1 MDHVYHPAYSRIH
14 FQKEKAV
21 KKGIAF
27 FDFDGT
33 LSSKD
38 SLLEFIKFSKGNFR
52 FFFGFLL
59 LSPWL
64 LALKFRLI
72 SNQRAKEKVLRYFFN
87 GTPVGRFNETGRQF
101 AGTVIPSIIRPG
113 ALREIKKLKENNIEI
128 VVVSASPENWLTD
141 WTHSQGL
148 TLIST
153 RLVETDDK
161 VTGMIEGF
169 NCHGEEKVRRI
180 REQFD
185 LSAYDEI
192 YAYGDSSGDR
202 PMLAL
207 ARHAFYKP
215 FR

>member
-1 MDHVYHPAYSRIH
+1 M
-14 FQKEKAV
+14 

-38 SLLEFIKFSKGNFR
+38 SLLEFIKFSKGNIR
-52 FFFGFLL
+52 FLAGFLL

-72 SNQRAKEKVLRYFFN
+72 GNQRAKEKVLQYFFKD
-87 GTPVGRFNETGRQF
+87 TPVTHFNEKGRQF
-101 AGTVIPSIIRPG
+101 ASTVIPSIIRTD
-113 ALREIKKLKENNIEI
+113 ALREIKKLKENNIEV
-128 VVVSASPENWLTD
+128 VVVSASPENWLIG
-141 WTHSQGL
+141 WTHSMGL
-148 TLIST
+148 ALIST
-153 RLVETDDK
+153 QLGEKDNK
-161 VTGMIEGF
+161 ITGMIEGF

-185 LSAYDEI
+185 LAAYDEI
-192 YAYGDSSGDR
+192 YAYGDSRGDR

-207 ARHAFYKP
+207 AGHAFYKP